1 MAQMKTTKTVTW
13 VIGTATAVVLAGG
26 AAAGA
31 TMAAQS
37 SSAPAPRPSVTQT
50 VTAAPATTTPPPPQ
64 VVINNNPAPAPVYV
78 APAPV
83 QVPVYVPAPGQ
94 TDPWAVVSAYYGD
107 IESGDY
113 TDAWN
118 LQSPSFQGSEGN
130 YQGWMAGYANT
141 GQQTLTE
148 DSESGDTVSVNLAA
162 VNTATGVT
170 QYFTGSFTVDGGL
183 ITSGSMTQTG

>member
-1 MAQMKTTKTVTW
+1 MKTSKTVTW
-13 VIGTATAVVLAGG
+13 VIGTWAAVVLVGG

-37 SSAPAPRPSVTQT
+37 SSAPAPQPSVTQT
-50 VTAAPATTTPPPPQ
+50 VTAAPATTAPAPPPQ
-64 VVINNNPAPAPVYV
+64 VTINNNPAAPAPVYV
-78 APAPV
+78 APV

-107 IESGDY
+107 IEDGDY
-113 TDAWN
+113 ADAWN
-118 LQSPSFQGSEGN
+118 MGSQAFMDQNGDDEAAW
-130 YQGWMAGYANT
+130 QAGYADT

-162 VNTATGVT
+162 VDTATGVT
-170 QYFTGSFTVDGGL
+170 QYFTGTFTVDGGL
-183 ITSGSMTQTG
+183 ITSGSITQTG

>member
-1 MAQMKTTKTVTW
+1 MAQMKTSKTVTW
-13 VIGTATAVVLAGG
+13 VIGTTAAVVLAGG

-37 SSAPAPRPSVTQT
+37 SPAPAPQPSVTQT
-50 VTAAPATTTPPPPQ
+50 VTAAPATTAPAPPPQ
-64 VVINNNPAPAPVYV
+64 VTINNNPAAPAPVYV
-78 APAPV
+78 APV

-107 IESGDY
+107 IEDGDY
-113 TDAWN
+113 ADAWN
-118 LQSPSFQGSEGN
+118 MQSPSFQGSESN
-130 YQGWMAGYANT
+130 EATWQAGYADT

-148 DSESGDTVSVNLAA
+148 DSESGDTVSVNLSA
-162 VNTATGVT
+162 VDTATGVT